1 MWASVRPAAIG
12 NDPAA
17 GRWLILATAILPVF
31 AANFCYWLSVSG
43 EHIPRCIVYLQG
55 CTSVSAAGRYGVSYW
70 LFKLLMLPQAVLL
83 VAFWHRAE
91 QRLAPVDARMARR
104 MRIAG
109 WLAALFL
116 VLYLVFLGSSG
127 DLYRLMR
134 RYGVFVFF
142 LGTLFAQIMA
152 TRLLARDAT
161 PPMRVVTVQRA
172 LLIIMGLL
180 ALAEMPLGTF
190 GIANDRAENIIEWNF
205 ALLMQLWFLSWL
217 TARRTTRG

>member
-1 MWASVRPAAIG
+1 MKTTSVG
-12 NDPAA
+12 NDRSA
-17 GRWLILATAILPVF
+17 GRGMVLATAILPVF

-43 EHIPRCIVYLQG
+43 DYIPRCVVYLDG
-55 CTSVSAAGRYGVSYW
+55 CTSVSAAGRYGASYW
-70 LFKLLMLPQAVLL
+70 LFKLLMLPQAILL
-83 VAFWHRAE
+83 VVFWRYADR
-91 QRLAPVDARMARR
+91 RLACVNPRLARR

-142 LGTLFAQIMA
+142 LGTLVAQIMA
-152 TRLLARDAT
+152 TRLLARDAK
-161 PPMRVVTVQRA
+161 PPMRLVTVQRA

-217 TARRTTRG
+217 AATRTTGT